1 MNTKQPTYAIA
12 ITFCDEENNGFV
24 NLGGAGWD
32 KPDEWHRQW
41 EAIPASPLGKDDPA
55 MLMADKLN
63 EAGDIDGEKF
73 ITVETAEMLLG
84 KPLDVLISEGRANT
98 AFTLGQ
104 LLEREPELAADFA
117 MARQSSCSRKS
128 YGHIRRTQA
137 INRIGRPVAQ
147 A

>member
-1 MNTKQPTYAIA
+1 MNTEQPTYAIA

-63 EAGDIDGEKF
+63 AAGEIDGEKF
-73 ITVETAEMLLG
+73 ITAETAEILLG
-84 KPLDVLISEGRANT
+84 KSIGVLISEGRANT

-104 LLEREPELAADFA
+104 LLEREPELAADFG
-117 MARQSSCSRKS
+117 MARQSS
-128 YGHIRRTQA
+128 
-137 INRIGRPVAQ
+137 
-147 A
+147 